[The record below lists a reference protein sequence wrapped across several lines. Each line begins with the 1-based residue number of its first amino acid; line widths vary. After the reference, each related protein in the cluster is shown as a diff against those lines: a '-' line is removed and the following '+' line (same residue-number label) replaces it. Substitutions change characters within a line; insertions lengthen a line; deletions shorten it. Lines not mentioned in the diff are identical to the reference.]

1 MLEIPFLFLQ
11 KKKKK
16 KNYKLLWLIF
26 TSSYLD
32 PLVEVEILQPITK
45 RRMLFSGSY

>member
-1 MLEIPFLFLQ
+1 MLEIPFFIFT
-11 KKKKK
+11 KKKKF
-16 KNYKLLWLIF
+16 YKLLWLIF

-45 RRMLFSGSY
+45 RRMLFSGSL